1 MVNNMKTVKILFP
14 ALIAVV
20 LLAVVMPAVAYP
32 IKGNAASIE
41 GAGCIAGRSAFLQDS
56 GRLTLSS
63 YGSRA
68 DLLPAD
74 PQGFLAVVG
83 TGRMVVGA
91 APGSSPEGSLFLKAA
106 ALQAATM
113 QSEKEALISRLAGRT
128 ISPRDTG
135 TISSTLVSGEGIVRF
150 IERDGGF
157 YGIITTTGQNYLP
170 ENLPTSMKVNGTR
183 IRFDGVVRAGSSSAG
198 TWGTPIS
205 LITVTLPAQGFSG
218 VGTVRFIELEGGFY
232 GIITPEGDNY
242 LPLNLP
248 KEFQVDGLQVT
259 FSAREE
265 RDVSTIAMWGTPVR
279 IDSIARFGP
288 QTGDLGGSWSLVT
301 LDGEPLITGTTITA
315 NFESGQVTG
324 AAGCNQYFASYSTA
338 GTTLSIGG
346 AGSTKMYCTSL
357 EGVME
362 QEGLY
367 LSLLQK
373 ASSFSLEEG
382 KLVVR
387 DLSGESILV
396 FASALDDSPE
406 TFIEY
411 TRTGGFAG
419 FNDHLVI
426 SSDGTA
432 IVTRWESVRQ
442 VQIPELTM
450 RKLTAHLSAA
460 DFRSLK
466 DEYPAPQE
474 GADYF
479 TYTLTHD
486 GKTVVTEDTGVP
498 PILVPIIN
506 TLNEII
512 ERSAPD
518 DVIPSA
524 F

>member
-1 MVNNMKTVKILFP
+1 MVNNMKTVKLLFP
-14 ALIAVV
+14 VLAAVV
-20 LLAVVMPAVAYP
+20 LLALIMPAVAYP
-32 IKGNAASIE
+32 IKGDAASIE
-41 GAGCIAGRSAFLQDS
+41 GAGCIAARSAFLQDS
-56 GRLTLSS
+56 TTFSLSG

-68 DLLPAD
+68 GLLQAD
-74 PQGFLAVVG
+74 TQGCLAVAG
-83 TGRMVVGA
+83 YGRMTVGA
-91 APGSSPEGSLFLKAA
+91 APGSPSEGSLFLKAA

-128 ISPRDTG
+128 VSPRDTG
-135 TISSTLVSGEGIVRF
+135 TTSSTLVSGEGIVRF
-150 IERDGGF
+150 IEHDGGF
-157 YGIITTTGQNYLP
+157 YGIVTTDGQNFLP
-170 ENLPTSMKVNGTR
+170 ENLPASMKVNGTR
-183 IRFDGVVRAGSSSAG
+183 VRFDGVVRAGSSSTG

-205 LITVTLPAQGFSG
+205 LITITLPPQGFSG

-248 KEFQVDGLQVT
+248 REFQVDGLKVT

-265 RDVSTIAMWGTPVR
+265 RDVATIVMWGTPVR
-279 IDSIARFGP
+279 IDTIARFGP
-288 QTGDLGGSWSLVT
+288 QTGELGGSWSLVT
-301 LDGEPLITGTTITA
+301 IDGEPLIPGTTITA

-346 AGSTKMYCTSL
+346 AGSTKMYCTSPA
-357 EGVME
+357 GVME

-367 LSLLQK
+367 LSLLEK
-373 ASSFSLEEG
+373 ASSFTLEEG
-382 KLVVR
+382 KLVIR
-387 DLSGESILV
+387 DSSGESLLV
-396 FASALDDSPE
+396 FASALDHSAE

-432 IVTRWESVRQ
+432 TVTRKESVRQ
-442 VQIPELTM
+442 VLVPELTM

-466 DEYPAPQE
+466 DKYPAPQE

-518 DVIPSA
+518 DVIPSV